1 MTNWFHVPVSATA
14 SVTSCRRKP
23 QLRSI
28 PYESATPTAGP
39 PGARY
44 VDALLDI
51 ERTKAFRKL
60 SRGSAACQG
69 GA

>member
-14 SVTSCRRKP
+14 SVTSFFRKP

-44 VDALLDI
+44 VEALLDI
-51 ERTKAFRKL
+51 ERTNAFR
-60 SRGSAACQG
+60 
-69 GA
+69 